1 MAEAADKMR
10 TAAAGAAG
18 GPTCSQGR
26 WPRERELRILHL
38 EGIRRAAGAAEVA
51 ADAEVA
57 AGAAEV
63 AADAAAEVA
72 AAAAAKT
79 AAAADAAANT
89 AAAADAAAAETAA
102 EPAAAETA
110 DAVAAE
116 TVAAAVAAD
125 GGSAMGNMLE
135 MQRRRARSKTR
146 STAAAAA
153 DDHLAPLWWRC
164 SLTIFR
170 NIVGFCCCMKRW
182 AVDKILSDLRG
193 R

>member
-51 ADAEVA
+51 ADA
-57 AGAAEV
+57 
-63 AADAAAEVA
+63 AAEVA

-79 AAAADAAANT
+79 AAAADAAAKT

>member
-72 AAAAAKT
+72 AAAAAK
-79 AAAADAAANT
+79 T

>member
-1 MAEAADKMR
+1 VAEAADKMR

-79 AAAADAAANT
+79 AAAADAAAKT

-135 MQRRRARSKTR
+135 MQRRREVQ
-146 STAAAAA
+146 
-153 DDHLAPLWWRC
+153 DPLDCCRC
-164 SLTIFR
+164 
-170 NIVGFCCCMKRW
+170 C
-182 AVDKILSDLRG
+182 
-193 R
+193 